1 MRIIDCSSDGC
12 SSDLSACGIWVLPTN
27 TSLRASYGD
36 VFKAPTLYQLFSE
49 YGNVALRP
57 EQAHGWEVGAEQRFL
72 GGRLNLGA
80 TYFERTTTDQIIYD
94 SCAPTSADP
103 LCFQPGA
110 NISRW
115 GYYQHVSRAE
125 APGIKFQAAAQLID
139 GLSIDG
145 SYIWTLAED
154 RSPGSEKQEKR
165 R

>member
-1 MRIIDCSSDGC
+1 M
-12 SSDLSACGIWVLPTN
+12 
-27 TSLRASYGD
+27 
-36 VFKAPTLYQLFSE
+36 LYQLFSE

-110 NISRW
+110 NISSW
-115 GYYQHVSRAE
+115 GNYQNVFRA
-125 APGIKFQAAAQLID
+125 AAQGIEVQAAAHLID
-139 GLSIDG
+139 GITLDG
-145 SYIWTLAED
+145 TYRWPLAQD
-154 RSPGSEKQEKR
+154 HPPGPSHLGTCLPH
-165 R
+165 